1 MFSFLP
7 KIELLGACISL
18 SLNFCIRSPSI
29 SPSSSIHQL
38 IKTLLISMS
47 GGCYGGDEVGAL
59 VLDIGSHSVRAGY
72 AGEEQPKCVFPN
84 YMGVINEPERKTYF
98 DR

>member
-1 MFSFLP
+1 
-7 KIELLGACISL
+7 
-18 SLNFCIRSPSI
+18 
-29 SPSSSIHQL
+29 
-38 IKTLLISMS
+38 MS

-72 AGEEQPKCVFPN
+72 AGEEQPKSVFPN
-84 YMGVINEPERKTYF
+84 FTGVFQQEAKDRKLYY

>member
-1 MFSFLP
+1 
-7 KIELLGACISL
+7 
-18 SLNFCIRSPSI
+18 
-29 SPSSSIHQL
+29 
-38 IKTLLISMS
+38 MS

-84 YMGVINEPERKTYF
+84 FMGIINEPERKTYF

>member
-1 MFSFLP
+1 
-7 KIELLGACISL
+7 
-18 SLNFCIRSPSI
+18 
-29 SPSSSIHQL
+29 
-38 IKTLLISMS
+38 MS

-84 YMGVINEPERKTYF
+84 CTGVLQEEGGDRKLYYDRYTILYYIPYF
-98 DR
+98 I